1 MPSSTKKP
9 TTDRTPSTANGG
21 GGSSAT
27 TSTTTPATR
36 TTPADLAEALRE
48 IGLRSFDDSLDDF
61 IARATTARCSVV
73 QILEQIVSAE
83 RTERARRSVERHL
96 GRAHLGRFKPM
107 CDFDWNWPKG
117 IDRETVE
124 RILTLGFI
132 DRSDNVVLVAPQGL
146 GKTMIAKNVVHAA
159 VLAGHSALFVT
170 ASDLLL
176 DLSKQETARALD
188 RRLRHY
194 ASYHVLAVD
203 EIGYLSY
210 DNNAADL
217 LFQIITRRYEKRPV
231 ILTTNLAFSAW
242 DTVFPNAACA
252 TALIDRLTH
261 HAEIVAIEGES
272 YRKREAEERKKSRRN
287 KGGARNGS

>member
-1 MPSSTKKP
+1 MPSSTKKTTKTEKTSAATP
-9 TTDRTPSTANGG
+9 TPTLPPELVAG
-21 GGSSAT
+21 
-27 TSTTTPATR
+27 
-36 TTPADLAEALRE
+36 LRE

-61 IARATTARCSVV
+61 IARATTARWSVT
-73 QILEQIVSAE
+73 QILEQIAAAE

-107 CDFDWNWPKG
+107 CDFDWNWPRA
-117 IDRETVE
+117 IDREAVE
-124 RILTLGFI
+124 RVLTLGFI
-132 DRSDNVVLVAPQGL
+132 ERSDNVVLVAPHGL
-146 GKTMIAKNVVHAA
+146 GKTMIAKNVVHTA

-176 DLSKQETARALD
+176 DLSKQETARALE

-210 DNNAADL
+210 DNRAADL
-217 LFQIITRRYEKRPV
+217 LFQIVTRRYERRPV

-242 DTVFPNAACA
+242 DAVFPNAACA

-261 HAEIVAIEGES
+261 HAEIISIDGDS
-272 YRKREAEERKKSRRN
+272 YRKREAEQRKKSRRN
-287 KGGARNGS
+287 ANGGRRGT